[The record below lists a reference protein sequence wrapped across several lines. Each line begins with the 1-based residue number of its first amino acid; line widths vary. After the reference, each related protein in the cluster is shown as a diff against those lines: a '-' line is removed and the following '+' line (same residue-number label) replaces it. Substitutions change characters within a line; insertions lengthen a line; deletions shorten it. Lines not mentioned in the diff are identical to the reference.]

1 MCYSFLELLSY
12 YLNKGFI
19 MKKNIEETINS
30 YISKDYKPW
39 HMPGHKR
46 KKVFGSYLDE
56 LFLYDFT
63 EVPGLDDYHHPEN
76 GMITRSQLEASVQY
90 KTFLTRYLFNGSTSG
105 ILAAL
110 YASASYIKDKYPD
123 KKYTALVARN
133 CHTSVYNTL
142 SLLQIDPIYIYPSKD
157 EDTGIYKGVTKE
169 DFTRALDEAKKS
181 DFIPLFA
188 ILTSPT
194 YEGVFSDIKNISK
207 LCYDIPLIVDEAH
220 GAHLPF
226 LSEKKLRENS
236 AIYSL
241 SDVVIQSLHKTLPS
255 LTQTAIIHI
264 PKESKIK
271 EELKPYLI
279 RYLSVFQSTSPSYIF
294 MQVIEKCIAWCCDNR
309 DKFISY
315 YDLID
320 DFRFNMSLNNFK
332 NFHLFTPDEDF
343 DRSRL
348 VIISDDM
355 SINGEMIAK
364 TLSQEFNIVVE
375 MSADRYVTLVS
386 SVMDSADDLHY
397 LYESLIKLDDLLS
410 REKTDVKKIPG
421 SDLLLSTVDGA
432 FYLKDCIGKT
442 VDRYIY
448 VYPPGI
454 PIVAPGEEITKK
466 HFDEITEMLMIG
478 KKIYQN

>member
-1 MCYSFLELLSY
+1 
-12 YLNKGFI
+12 
-19 MKKNIEETINS
+19 MKKYIEETIKS
-30 YISKDYKPW
+30 YLSNDYKPW

-76 GMITRSQLEASVQY
+76 GMILKSQHEASLCY

-105 ILAAL
+105 ILSSL
-110 YASASYIKDKYPD
+110 YAASSYIKDKYPD

-133 CHTSVYNTL
+133 CHTSVFNAL
-142 SLLQIDPIYIYPSKD
+142 SLLSIDPIYIYPSKD
-157 EDTGIYKGVTKE
+157 EYTGIYKGVTKN
-169 DFTRALDEAKKS
+169 DFIKALNEAK
-181 DFIPLFA
+181 DQNLIPLF
-188 ILTSPT
+188 IVLTSPT
-194 YEGVFSDIKNISK
+194 YEGVFSDIREISK
-207 LCYDIPLIVDEAH
+207 IKDDIPLIVDEAH

-226 LSEKKLRENS
+226 LSEKKLRESS
-236 AIYSL
+236 AIYAE
-241 SDVVIQSLHKTLPS
+241 SDIVIQSLHKTLPS

-264 PKESKIK
+264 PNGSMLK

-279 RYLSVFQSTSPSYIF
+279 SYLSVFQSTSPSYIF
-294 MQVIEKCIAWCCDNR
+294 MQVIENCIFFCNENK

-320 DFRFNMSLNNFK
+320 DFRFNMSLHKFK
-332 NFHLFTPDEDF
+332 NFHLFTPDEDY

-348 VIISDDM
+348 VLISDED
-355 SINGEMIAK
+355 SINGEMISDI
-364 TLSQEFNIVVE
+364 LSNEFKIVVE
-375 MSADRYVTLVS
+375 MSADRYVTLIS
-386 SVMDSADDLHY
+386 SVMDSSDDFDY
-397 LYESLIKLDDLLS
+397 LYESLLKMDEILS
-410 REKTDVKKIPG
+410 HLNTYNKKEIG

-432 FYLKDCIGKT
+432 FYLKDCIGKV